1 MPEPYP
7 ILLEDGSSLD
17 WRNARY
23 STDLR
28 VGDGY
33 ATVTNSLE
41 EAPQLQSLIEQGTAR
56 WALELRCP
64 TTLLSRWEH
73 SDTAQC
79 TTKWDAAEIQGEL
92 YFTPGLI
99 TVKPL
104 SLTAEGLSDLWA
116 TPISVPRGCWLARG
130 DVSRAKSLA
139 ASLLTFFPRSDLRE
153 GDMEVLPDT
162 SGGDLHFNVFV
173 SEQLFPQCRVRRDL
187 QIAALIAAFGRIPH
201 LDADDVP
208 ETGEEATVYRI
219 LASIKERLIESNVPV
234 WGEGRNE
241 NFDPARAATAI
252 EQFLIELPSVDSVD
266 GGHS

>member
-17 WRNARY
+17 WETARY
-23 STDLR
+23 STDLI

-33 ATVTNSLE
+33 ATVTNKLDG
-41 EAPQLQSLIEQGTAR
+41 APQLQAMLEEGTAR

-64 TTLLSRWEH
+64 TTLLSRWDH
-73 SDTAQC
+73 SETAEC
-79 TTKWDAAEIQGEL
+79 TAKWDAAEVQGEL

-99 TVKPL
+99 TTKSV
-104 SLTAEGLSDLWA
+104 SLTSEGLSDLWA
-116 TPISVPRGCWLARG
+116 TPIRVPRGCWLARG
-130 DVSRAKSLA
+130 DVRRAKSLA
-139 ASLLTFFPRSDLRE
+139 ASLLTFFPKPDLRE
-153 GDMEVLPDT
+153 GDMEVLHDT

-173 SEQLFPQCRVRRDL
+173 SEQLFPQCRARRDL

-201 LDADDVP
+201 LDAYDGP
-208 ETGEEATVYRI
+208 EAVEDAAEYKI

-252 EQFLIELPSVDSVD
+252 AQFLIDQPSVDPVEGD
-266 GGHS
+266 HS